1 MGTTYL
7 FSISLIA
14 GLLFTNKQLQMK
26 YLGSTTFQFQLLF
39 QLAAIILFQF
49 IDLNTLTQAL
59 ICGIALCIIGIPH
72 GANDYLYRNDQSN
85 AGLIKFLIRYVGI
98 MALYLMVWW
107 LVPVFALSIFF
118 IISLHHFGQS
128 NFENQQVWHIPSL
141 LWGIWTLLLPV
152 LLHYNE
158 AILIFKSM
166 VSFNVYGG
174 DLISQPIKFGI
185 WQGVIMFI
193 FSSIYIVSLFI
204 YERKNIIPYTIQFV
218 LVTIWFTLTP
228 LLFGFIIV
236 FCLWHSIQSLQ
247 HQATYFKEVFSKSTR
262 AFLYAMLPFS
272 VIALFFFCMYV
283 VLFDFNISISF
294 VLLSLISLPHVI
306 VMHQLYNNDARSFA

>member
-1 MGTTYL
+1 
-7 FSISLIA
+7 
-14 GLLFTNKQLQMK
+14 MK
-26 YLGSTTFQFQLLF
+26 YFGSSTFQFQLLL
-39 QLAAIILFQF
+39 QVVGIALFHF
-49 IDLNTLTQAL
+49 LDFSALTQAL
-59 ICGIALCIIGIPH
+59 ICGVALCVIGIPH

-85 AGLIKFLIRYVGI
+85 VGLIKFLIRYIGI
-98 MALYLMVWW
+98 MALYLLAWW
-107 LVPVFALSIFF
+107 LLPVFALAIFF

-141 LWGIWTLLLPV
+141 LWGIWILLLPV

-166 VSFNVYGG
+166 VSFNVYEG
-174 DLISQPIKFGI
+174 DLVSQRIKLEI
-185 WQGVIMFI
+185 WQVLIMLI
-193 FSSIYIVSLFI
+193 FSVIYIASLFF
-204 YERKNIIPYTIQFV
+204 YERRNIIPYTIQFV

-247 HQATYFKEVFSKSTR
+247 HQASYFKEVFSKSTR

-283 VLFDFNISISF
+283 VLFDFNISLSF

-306 VMHQLYNNDARSFA
+306 VMHQLYNNDARLFA